1 MRIGLVVLEVGRR
14 VGGLEVYETNLV
26 RALARVDSGNEYR
39 VFCLDPSVPELLQVK
54 AANFHFEV
62 LNTGRFKGVALD
74 IPRALA
80 KAKLDLFHALFVPP
94 PLTSV
99 PYVFTHHGSEVIER
113 PDLYP
118 FALGLRMR
126 FLFKRALKQARL
138 IICVSNYVR
147 DYLINSRQIPLQRL
161 RTVYHGCDPR
171 FASVEKNEARKLVKD
186 KYAQNQPFILAVGR
200 IEPRKNPVR
209 VLRAY
214 DRFRR
219 SAPDAPRLV
228 FAGMKTWSAA
238 EFDRTVTELRLNDSI
253 SQLGHVSNDELPSLY
268 AASEFA
274 VFASL
279 WEGFGLPVLEAYAAG
294 TPLIASRT
302 TSLPE
307 ISGGACLLVNPDS
320 VEEIAMAMQSLHQDA
335 QLRAKLVSL
344 GRERVRAFSWDQ
356 AARQTLDTYKSAVVQ
371 GARNIK

>member
-26 RALARVDSGNEYR
+26 QALARVDPDNEYR
-39 VFCLDPSVPELLQVK
+39 VFCLDPAVPEILQVK
-54 AANFHFEV
+54 AANLHFEV
-62 LNTGRFKGVALD
+62 LNAGRFKGVAFD

-80 KAKLDLFHALFVPP
+80 QAKLDLFHALFVPP

-113 PDLYP
+113 PDFYP
-118 FALGLRMR
+118 LALGLRMR
-126 FLFKRALKQARL
+126 FLFKRALKRARL
-138 IICVSNYVR
+138 VICVSNYVR
-147 DYLINSRQIPLQRL
+147 DYLLNVRQIPLARL

-171 FASVEKNEARKLVKD
+171 FRSVEKPAARKLVRD
-186 KYAQNQPFILAVGR
+186 KYALNQPFILTIGR

-219 SAPDAPRLV
+219 SVLDAPRLV
-228 FAGMKTWSAA
+228 FVGMKTWSAT
-238 EFDRTVTELRLNDSI
+238 EFDRTAAELGLRDSI
-253 SQLGHVSNDELPSLY
+253 AQLGDVSHDDLPSLY

-294 TPLIASRT
+294 TPLITSRT

-307 ISGGACLLVNPDS
+307 ISGGACLLVDPNS
-320 VEEIAMAMQSLHQDA
+320 VEEIARAMQSLHQDGP
-335 QLRAKLVSL
+335 LRAKLVSQ
-344 GRERVRAFSWDQ
+344 GRERASAFSWDQ
-356 AARQTLDTYKSAVVQ
+356 AARETLDAYRSVALQAK
-371 GARNIK
+371 